1 GRRWGCAAHAV
12 AGPQQ
17 AAGFAGAAR
26 GGALFGMPLCHN
38 IAGPPD
44 DAAGR
49 APSIIPFAVER
60 S

>member
-1 GRRWGCAAHAV
+1 
-12 AGPQQ
+12 
-17 AAGFAGAAR
+17 
-26 GGALFGMPLCHN
+26 MPLCHN